1 MKYKIAPMTVSDYK
15 DVYALWSVSQGI
27 GLSDA
32 DTPSAIQRYLEA
44 NPGGCFVAR
53 DAHGRLIGAV
63 LCGSDARRGY
73 LHHLA
78 VTEGARSHGVGRD
91 LVEHCMQA
99 LKARGITRCHIFVYR
114 DNSAGTAFWKKI
126 GWSVRQDLQIMSRD
140 IE

>member
-1 MKYKIAPMTVSDYK
+1 MKYMITPMTLSDYEE
-15 DVYALWSVSQGI
+15 VYALWSVSQGI

-32 DTPSAIQRYLEA
+32 DTPAAIRRYLDA
-44 NPGGCFVAR
+44 NPGSSFVAR
-53 DAHGRLIGAV
+53 DADSRLIGAV

-78 VTEGARSHGVGRD
+78 VAESTRKSGIGRD
-91 LVEHCMQA
+91 LVKHCMNA

-114 DNSAGTAFWKKI
+114 DNTTGTVFWKRI
-126 GWSVRQDLQIMSRD
+126 GWRVRQDLQIMSCE